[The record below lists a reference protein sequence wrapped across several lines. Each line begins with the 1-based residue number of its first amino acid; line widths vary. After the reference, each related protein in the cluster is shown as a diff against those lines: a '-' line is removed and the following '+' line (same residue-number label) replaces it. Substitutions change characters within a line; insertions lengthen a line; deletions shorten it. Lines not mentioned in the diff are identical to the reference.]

1 MIIAQFEFSLLE
13 LILLGVFLVV
23 FIYQLWYYL
32 YYINAVQA
40 YNRKLKK
47 SNIELKSSQ
56 PGVSVV
62 ICARDEADNLR
73 KFLPYYLDQDYPDFE
88 IIVVNDG
95 STDDTELLLTN
106 MKEKYTKLRSTFC
119 SLWGY
124 QSEHQKIGTY
134 AGDKS
139 G

>member
-106 MKEKYTKLRSTFC
+106 MKEKYTKLRSTFVPYGATNL
-119 SLWGY
+119 STKKL
-124 QSEHQKIGTY
+124 
-134 AGDKS
+134 ALRRL
-139 G
+139 